1 MPISFWYQSQN
12 DEAIEPDINI
22 PTLRRSPRTRSG
34 TRGVIASFSKAI
46 EGLFAKHN
54 SNPNLEDITSRVSKL
69 SISGQEDKEKT
80 WQHYLLSKEFVILTD
95 HETLKYLRGQTT
107 LKKRHAR
114 WLEFVESF
122 PYVIK
127 YKKGKENIVADALSR
142 RHALIS
148 LMEAKVMGFE
158 HIKNQYREDPD
169 FGDIYQQC
177 KQGAFGSYYQHDEFL
192 FRDKRLC
199 IPQGSMRD
207 LILREAHG
215 GGLMGH
221 FGRDKTLSIVA
232 EHFFWPHLRRD
243 VEKLCARC
251 IVCLKA
257 KSRIAKDQEQGLHLC
272 SGGQVF

>member
-1 MPISFWYQSQN
+1 MCKN
-12 DEAIEPDINI
+12 REEAFQKLKDSLTNALVLVLPNFDKTFEIECDA
-22 PTLRRSPRTRSG
+22 SG
-34 TRGVIASFSKAI
+34 TGIGAVLTQGGKPVAFFS
-46 EGLFAKHN
+46 E
-54 SNPNLEDITSRVSKL
+54 KL
-69 SISGQEDKEKT
+69 HGATLNYPTYDKELYALVRSLET
-80 WQHYLLSKEFVILTD
+80 WQHYLLSKEFVIHTD
-95 HETLKYLRGQTT
+95 HETLKYFRGQTT

-158 HIKNQYREDPD
+158 HIKYQYGEDPD

-232 EHFFWPHLRRD
+232 EHFF
-243 VEKLCARC
+243 
-251 IVCLKA
+251 CLT
-257 KSRIAKDQEQGLHLC
+257 
-272 SGGQVF
+272 